1 MAEFAPNKPV
11 ASAAPVVIVDQG
23 LPLGIHVFQLQVQDD
38 LGQVSEAVSVSVSIE
53 KSSLFGFPGGLTPII
68 PPIIPG
74 GILNPK

>member
-1 MAEFAPNKPV
+1 MAELAPNKPV
-11 ASAAPVVIVDQG
+11 ASADPIVIVDQG

-38 LGQVSEAVSVSVSIE
+38 LGQVSDAVSVSVSIE
-53 KSSLFGFPGGLTPII
+53 KPLFGFPGGLTPII